1 LKLIAITMMMS
12 LLSACGG
19 GLKDEKGEFNFF
31 TVEEATIKRYVNDK
45 PLPSDPDFTQDKTVL
60 NRDYPIEIAL
70 YNDGKWSYDLPN
82 LGKGQGTYEYK
93 NGRFQLFAERSLFD
107 MYIDI
112 VATDQN
118 AEKVVLKFSDR
129 FGPRIL
135 KTEKINFD

>member
-1 LKLIAITMMMS
+1 MKLIAITMMIS

-70 YNDGKWSYDLPN
+70 YMMASGLMI
-82 LGKGQGTYEYK
+82 
-93 NGRFQLFAERSLFD
+93 SL
-107 MYIDI
+107 
-112 VATDQN
+112 TL
-118 AEKVVLKFSDR
+118 EKVRVHMNIRMAVFSFLLREASLICISILSPQIRMLK
-129 FGPRIL
+129 
-135 KTEKINFD
+135 K